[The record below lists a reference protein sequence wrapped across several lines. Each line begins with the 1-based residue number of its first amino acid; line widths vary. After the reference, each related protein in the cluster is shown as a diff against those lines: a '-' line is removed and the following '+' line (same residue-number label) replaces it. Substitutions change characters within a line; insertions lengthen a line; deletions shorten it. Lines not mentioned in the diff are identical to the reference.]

1 MASFRTSRAAIG
13 AAAFTGMTVSAAA
26 IFSVNPLLLK
36 PMSAEFGWGRSTL
49 SSAYLVAAPV
59 MAILFI
65 IIGPLLDRFGV
76 RRVLI
81 PGCLL
86 FGAGTAMLSQLDG
99 SVAQL
104 LMIKIVVTALST
116 VPTGVAFGKVISRHF
131 TERRGTML
139 GLCLGGGGGVGMM
152 IMPLAAA
159 HLLETGGWRLA
170 YTGVGILAAMVGVLA
185 ALALPDDMPAV
196 RKAGEVT
203 ADLPGIDGSIAWR
216 SPTFILM
223 MATTLLACMVLN
235 GTLAHMAAIITDGG
249 LSVTQAAG
257 AMSIYALA
265 MVCGQFGIGLVLDK
279 WPTPRL
285 AVPIFLTVLTGVVL
299 LHFATSHALLVL
311 GAACVGAGAGS
322 EYGLLP
328 YMVSRYFG
336 LRSFGRLYG
345 LVYSASAIGT
355 GIGPFA
361 MGLVFDLTGNYGRA
375 LFAFEAAILV
385 VIALMLRL
393 PGYTFAPN
401 GERMTDRQDVGA
413 SGGDAALLANG
424 NFKQAT

>member
-1 MASFRTSRAAIG
+1 MTSFRNSRAVIG
-13 AAAFTGMTVSAAA
+13 AAAFVGMTVSAPA

-36 PMSAEFGWGRSTL
+36 PMSEEFAWGRATL

-59 MAILFI
+59 MALLFLF
-65 IIGPLLDRFGV
+65 IGPLLDRFGV
-76 RRVLI
+76 RRVLL

-86 FGAGTAMLSQLDG
+86 FGAATALLSQLDG
-99 SVAQL
+99 SIPQL
-104 LMIKIVVTALST
+104 LMLKVVVTAAST

-139 GLCLGGGGGVGMM
+139 GLCLGGGGGGGMM
-152 IMPLAAA
+152 ITPFLAA
-159 HLLETGGWRLA
+159 HLLEIGGWRLT
-170 YTGVGILAAMVGVLA
+170 YIGVGMLAAAIGVIA
-185 ALALPDDMPAV
+185 ALVLPDDVPVAPGS
-196 RKAGEVT
+196 GEKPQ
-203 ADLPGIDGSIAWR
+203 DLPGIDGAVAWR
-216 SPTFILM
+216 TPTFLVM
-223 MATTLLACMVLN
+223 MASTLLACMVLN

-265 MVCGQFGIGLVLDK
+265 MVVGQFGIGLVLDR
-279 WPTPRL
+279 WSSPRL
-285 AVPIFLTVLTGVVL
+285 AVPIFLTVLAGVAL
-299 LHFATSHALLVL
+299 LHFSTAHGLLVL
-311 GAACVGAGAGS
+311 GAALVGAGAGS

-345 LVYSASAIGT
+345 LIYSASAVGT

-385 VIALMLRL
+385 IIALMLRL
-393 PGYTFAPN
+393 PSYTFAPS
-401 GERMTDRQDVGA
+401 GERIADPDRTEGEPRPDQLT
-413 SGGDAALLANG
+413 GDL
-424 NFKQAT
+424 KRAT